1 MKRKT
6 VGILALVLVL
16 ALAGCVPVPQP
27 EQPASAGANVRTE
40 KALNVQNDLNV
51 GGTLGV
57 TGVATFGDAPIWN
70 TGSMVFEGATA
81 DAYETTLAITDPTTP
96 DKTITLPNA
105 TGTVMLSSL
114 ATNAVDV
121 ANAVTGAS
129 NGLVFEGATANA
141 YETTIAPTD
150 PTADRTITL
159 PNISGTVGLMIT
171 PGVVSFGSNVITGTL
186 GISHGVTTPQTAFC
200 TMGAD
205 PVNDEEDRCTVTIS
219 GATVTVKVWKEAST
233 PTAGDSGVLVYWQ
246 VAGQP

>member
-1 MKRKT
+1 MQRKT
-6 VGILALVLVL
+6 MMVLALVLVL
-16 ALAGCVPVPQP
+16 ALASCVPVPQP
-27 EQPASAGANVRTE
+27 EQPAGAGVNVRTE
-40 KALNVQNDLNV
+40 RALNVQNDLNV
-51 GGTLGV
+51 GGSLGV
-57 TGVATFGDAPIWN
+57 TGVATFAGIPVWN
-70 TGSMVFEGATA
+70 AASMVFEGATA
-81 DAYETTLAITDPTTP
+81 DAYETTLAVTDPTTP

-105 TGTVMLSSL
+105 SGTVMLSSL
-114 ATNAVDV
+114 ATNGADA

-129 NGLVFEGATANA
+129 NALLFEGATANEF
-141 YETTIAPTD
+141 ETTITPTD

-159 PNISGTVGLMIT
+159 PDISGTVGLMIT

-219 GATVTVKVWKEAST
+219 GATVTVKVWKEAAT